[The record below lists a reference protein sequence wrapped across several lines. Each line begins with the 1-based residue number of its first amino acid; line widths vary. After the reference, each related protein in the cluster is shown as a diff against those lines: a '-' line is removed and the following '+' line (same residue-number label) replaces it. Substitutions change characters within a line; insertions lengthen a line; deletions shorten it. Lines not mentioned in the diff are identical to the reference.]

1 MVQHMRIGALE
12 GGGTKMVLAVCNE
25 QGEVLDRVSIPTEK
39 PDITMPKMITYFK
52 EQRVEALG
60 VGFFGPLQ
68 LNAEAE
74 DYGCIGNT
82 PKLAWKGYPLLA
94 RFREELQIPVG
105 LDTDVNA
112 AALGEATWGATKGL
126 ENSVYI
132 TIGTGV
138 GVGVVANGR
147 LLHGM
152 QHPEGGH
159 ILLSRHKDDRYK
171 GRCPYHENC
180 LEGLA
185 SGPAI
190 EERWGSK
197 AYDLAERQE
206 VWELEAYYV
215 AQGLVNIILMLSP
228 ERIVLGGGVMHQT
241 HVLELIRKETLRL
254 LNSYMDTRQLDEI
267 ESYIVLPALNDNQGI
282 LGCAKLGLE
291 ALESG
296 R

>member
-1 MVQHMRIGALE
+1 MRIGALE

-25 QGEVLDRVSIPTEK
+25 AGEILDRVSIPTET
-39 PDITMPKMITYFK
+39 PEITMPRMIAYFK
-52 EQRVEALG
+52 EQQVEALG
-60 VGFFGPLQ
+60 IGFFGPLQ
-68 LNAEAE
+68 LNPKMP

-82 PKLAWKGYPLLA
+82 PKLAWKGYPVLDE
-94 RFREELQIPVG
+94 FRRALQIPTA

-112 AALGEATWGATKGL
+112 AALGEATWGITKGM
-126 ENSVYI
+126 ENSIYI

-138 GVGVVANGR
+138 GVGVISNGR

-159 ILLSRHKDDRYK
+159 ILLSRHPQDTYK
-171 GRCPYHENC
+171 GRCPYHDNC

-197 AYDLAERQE
+197 AYDLADRKE
-206 VWELEAYYV
+206 VWEMEAYYV
-215 AQGLVNIILMLSP
+215 AQGLVDMILMLSP

-241 HVLELIRKETLRL
+241 HVMDMIRKETLRL
-254 LNSYMDTRQLDEI
+254 MNRYMDTSQMRDI
-267 ESYIVLPALNDNQGI
+267 ENYIVLPSLNDNQGI
-282 LGCAKLGLE
+282 LGCAKLGMD
-291 ALESG
+291 AK
-296 R
+296 